1 MRFNAFLLMT
11 LAWFGTNMTI
21 KLQPVAFEK
30 PASVTGVR
38 LLNGANVQT
47 LAGSQGNLMW
57 VGGDQA
63 DSAAKALR
71 VGGPGS
77 TWDAHLGEDGNLAAV
92 YTQPGSAVSWI
103 MLRKTGEAKGTRL
116 NADAF
121 AVYVRP
127 HFVKGPKLQVTSIRL
142 ADGKAQVMMLSPS
155 SAPVGEEQ
163 GSITDARL
171 LAGADGYWLFTL
183 SRVPGVG
190 GDAAPRE
197 TVSGKQMPGILH
209 VTRLGEDLKLLGKP
223 VPVFGLRPVYEFDVD
238 AAPDHE
244 VAVLA
249 TTPAGLI
256 YARSA
261 LKETPVPEKLVT
273 ETPFEHPLSS
283 PSLVVHDGKL
293 ICAVIENIG
302 TPEARILKGQIE

>member
-1 MRFNAFLLMT
+1 MRFSAFLLTT
-11 LAWFGTNMTI
+11 LVWIGTNMTI

-38 LLNGANVQT
+38 LLNGAHVQT
-47 LAGSQGNLMW
+47 LAGSQGSLMW

-63 DSAAKALR
+63 DAATKVLQ

-77 TWDAHLGEDGNLAAV
+77 TWDAHLGEDGNLTAV

-103 MLRKTGEAKGTRL
+103 MLRKMEEAKGTRL

-127 HFVKGPKLQVTSIRL
+127 HFVKGPKLQVTAIRL

-171 LAGADGYWLFTL
+171 LVVADGYWLFTL

-197 TVSGKQMPGILH
+197 TVSGKQMPGILQ
-209 VTRLGEDLKLLGKP
+209 VTQLGEDLKPLGKP
-223 VPVFGLRPVYEFDVD
+223 VPVFGPRPVYEFDVD
-238 AAPDHE
+238 VAPDHE

-249 TTPAGLI
+249 TTPSGLI

-261 LKETPVPEKLVT
+261 LKETPVPEKLIT
-273 ETPFEHPLSS
+273 ETPFDHPLSS
-283 PSLVVHDGKL
+283 PSLVVHDGKP
-293 ICAVIENIG
+293 ICAVIENLG
-302 TPEARILKGQIE
+302 TPEARILKGQVE